1 MVGHIRKVSSIYS
14 GLFRMQQL
22 LFYPGGIRG
31 LRVVPGLVRYISPM
45 ISAQRAAILFLSS
58 PSPITMKIS

>member
-22 LFYPGGIRG
+22 FFYPGGIRG
-31 LRVVPGLVRYISPM
+31 GPGIVRYISPM
-45 ISAQRAAILFLSS
+45 TSAQRAAILFLSS

>member
-1 MVGHIRKVSSIYS
+1 MVGHIRNVSSIYS

-22 LFYPGGIRG
+22 FFYPGGI
-31 LRVVPGLVRYISPM
+31 RVVPGLVRYISPM